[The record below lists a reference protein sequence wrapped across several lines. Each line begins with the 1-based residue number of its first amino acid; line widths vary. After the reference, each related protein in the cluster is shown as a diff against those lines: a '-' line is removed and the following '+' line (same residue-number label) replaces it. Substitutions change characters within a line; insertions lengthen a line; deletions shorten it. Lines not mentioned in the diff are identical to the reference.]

1 MRVVVTGSSGQVAL
15 SLRERAAAHGIDV
28 ALVGRPALDFET
40 LATIG
45 PALRAARPDLV
56 VNAAA
61 FTAVDL
67 AENDE
72 ATATRVNGDAAG
84 EAAAEAARLG
94 VPIIHLSTDYVFD
107 GRLDR
112 PYREADPV
120 APMGAYGRSKL
131 AGETAVAAATGN
143 HVILRTAWVYS
154 PFGKNFVRTMLAL
167 GLKRQA
173 VSVVADQIGNPSYA
187 PDVADG
193 ILKVAKALGKA
204 PDDDGLRGLFH
215 MAGHGSAAWADLAEA
230 TFQAA
235 AAQGRAPVLVNPI
248 TSADYPTPARRPD
261 NSRLDCGKLDQRY
274 GVALPDWRES
284 VKLCVARL
292 LQAEAKG

>member
-28 ALVGRPALDFET
+28 ALVGRPALDFEN

>member
-15 SLRERAAAHGIDV
+15 SLRERAAAHEIDV
-28 ALVGRPALDFET
+28 ALVGRPALDFDNLE
-40 LATIG
+40 AIG
-45 PALRAARPDLV
+45 PALRAARPDVV

-67 AENDE
+67 AESDE
-72 ATATRVNGDAAG
+72 ARATRINGDAAG
-84 EAAAEAARLG
+84 EVAAEAARLG
-94 VPIIHLSTDYVFD
+94 APIIHLSTDYVFD
-107 GRLDR
+107 GLLDR
-112 PYREADPV
+112 PYREVDAV
-120 APMGAYGRSKL
+120 APTGAYGRSKL
-131 AGETAVAAATGN
+131 AGEIAVAAATDD

-167 GLKRQA
+167 GRKRQA
-173 VSVVADQIGNPSYA
+173 VNVVADQIGNPSYA
-187 PDVADG
+187 PDIADG
-193 ILKVAKALGKA
+193 ILAVASALTKAA
-204 PDDDGLRGLFH
+204 RDAELRGVFH
-215 MAGHGSAAWADLAEA
+215 MAGQGSALWADLAEA

-235 AAQGRAPVLVNPI
+235 VAHGRAPVHVDRI
-248 TSADYPTPARRPD
+248 TSADYPTLARRPA
-261 NSRLDCGKLDQRY
+261 NSRLDCGKLYRRY

>member
-28 ALVGRPALDFET
+28 ALVGRPGLDFEN

-56 VNAAA
+56 VNVAA

-131 AGETAVAAATGN
+131 AGEIAVAAATDN
-143 HVILRTAWVYS
+143 YVILRTAWVYS

-167 GLKRQA
+167 GLERQA

-187 PDVADG
+187 PDIADG

-204 PDDDGLRGLFH
+204 PDNDDLRGLFH
-215 MAGHGSAAWADLAEA
+215 MAGQGSAAWADLAEA

-248 TSADYPTPARRPD
+248 ASADYPTPARRPD

-284 VKLCVARL
+284 VKICVARL